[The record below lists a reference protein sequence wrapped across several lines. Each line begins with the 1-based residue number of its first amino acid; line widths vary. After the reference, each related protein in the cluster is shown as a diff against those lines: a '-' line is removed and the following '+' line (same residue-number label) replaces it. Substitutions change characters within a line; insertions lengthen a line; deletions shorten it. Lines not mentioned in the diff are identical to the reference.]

1 MDRIHISTTEY
12 AVLGVLAEEPSHG
25 FALSKELGPDSD
37 VGRIFTVHR
46 PLVYRALDRLAETGH
61 VEAVATEKGD
71 SGPQRV
77 VFRVTTKG
85 RRRLD
90 RWLAEPVG
98 HVRDLRLQF
107 LLKVALLDRGGRS
120 PLGLIMDQRAAL
132 ENTFRALDH
141 DSDGSDDPVEL
152 WRRHNAVAAAGF
164 LDAVDELYRERQPT
178 GGRSRTQQ

>member
-1 MDRIHISTTEY
+1 MDSAHLSTTEY

-25 FALSKELGPDSD
+25 FALSKELGPQSE

-46 PLVYRALDRLAETGH
+46 PLVYRALDRLAESGYAQ
-61 VEAVATEKGD
+61 AVTTEKGD

-77 VFRVTTKG
+77 VFRVTPRG

-90 RWLAEPVG
+90 RWLAEPVD

-107 LLKVALLDRGGRS
+107 LLKLALHDRNGRS
-120 PLGLIMDQRAAL
+120 PLGLIQDQRAAL
-132 ENTFRALDH
+132 ENTLRALEH
-141 DSDGSDDPVEL
+141 ESARGHDPVEL

-164 LDAVDELYRERQPT
+164 LDSVEQLYQEHQTT

>member
-1 MDRIHISTTEY
+1 MGPLHLSTTEY

-25 FALSKELGPDSD
+25 FALARELDSESEI
-37 VGRIFTVHR
+37 GRIFTVHR
-46 PLVYRALDRLAETGH
+46 PLVYRALDRLAESGYA
-61 VEAVATEKGD
+61 EAVATEKGD

-107 LLKVALLDRGGRS
+107 LLKVALLDRAGRS
-120 PLGLIMDQRAAL
+120 PLALIKVQKAAL
-132 ENTFRALDH
+132 EATLRALEH
-141 DSDGSDDPVEL
+141 ESTRAKDPVEL
-152 WRRHNAVAAAGF
+152 WRRHNASATAGF
-164 LDAVDELYRERQPT
+164 LDAVELLYQERQI